1 MIHWWTNIF
10 REEEEGKSATASWI
24 YLAWKRCCAGMGG
37 GGGVAEKIGILCVPL
52 EKSWLRP
59 CRLLPKRIPISRLRV
74 HERVA
79 ISLADEVCERAGKS
93 VISAC
98 KRT

>member
-1 MIHWWTNIF
+1 MKT
-10 REEEEGKSATASWI
+10 
-24 YLAWKRCCAGMGG
+24 LLCGG
-37 GGGVAEKIGILCVPL
+37 GGGAGGAEGFGKLCVPL

-59 CRLLPKRIPISRLRV
+59 WRLLPKSISIFRLRV

-79 ISLADEVCERAGKS
+79 TSLPEECERVGKS

-98 KRT
+98 KRTIKVNRHTL

>member
-1 MIHWWTNIF
+1 METLLC
-10 REEEEGKSATASWI
+10 GD
-24 YLAWKRCCAGMGG
+24 GG
-37 GGGVAEKIGILCVPL
+37 VVAEKIGILCVPL

-59 CRLLPKRIPISRLRV
+59 CRLLPKSIPISRLRV

-79 ISLADEVCERAGKS
+79 ISLAEVCERVGKF

>member
-1 MIHWWTNIF
+1 MKTLLC
-10 REEEEGKSATASWI
+10 GD
-24 YLAWKRCCAGMGG
+24 GGG
-37 GGGVAEKIGILCVPL
+37 GGGVVEEKIGKLCVPL
-52 EKSWLRP
+52 EKSWLRS
-59 CRLLPKRIPISRLRV
+59 CRLLPKRIPISRLRI